1 MAFQTEFNT
10 RSGTT
15 PCPACAESIKLDA
28 VMLHEIVECGICAGE
43 FEVLN
48 LDPFELVE
56 VDDDEE
62 DYGE

>member
-1 MAFQTEFNT
+1 MQPEYVLET
-10 RSGTT
+10 RSGSCA
-15 PCPACAESIKLDA
+15 CPICAETIELSD
-28 VMLHEIVECGICAGE
+28 VMENEIVECETCASE